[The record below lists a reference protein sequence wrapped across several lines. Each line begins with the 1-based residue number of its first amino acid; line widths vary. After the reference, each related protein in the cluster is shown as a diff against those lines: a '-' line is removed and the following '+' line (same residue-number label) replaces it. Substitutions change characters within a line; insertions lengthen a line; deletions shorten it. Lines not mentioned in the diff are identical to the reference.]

1 MKKNNLLII
10 IVLFLLIS
18 NFISAIPQT
27 ISIQGKLTNSS
38 NNALS
43 GTYNM
48 IFKIYNVSTGGSAL
62 YSTSQSLNTDS
73 NGIYNAILNDINLTF
88 TEQYFLGI
96 QVESDAEMS
105 PRINLTSSPYAFR
118 ANNSDYWNNL
128 NATNSTQFENVDGM
142 LHIIESWFSTTW
154 NNLFRNFF
162 NQNLNTTDDVRF
174 NTINTSSTIYIN
186 NRTNLLPP
194 TCSGTDKLTFDGTSF
209 SCIADQLGSGGS
221 GIIAS
226 GNNANGYYVQ
236 FADGTMMQWGNISRT
251 EAVNNAFLGGFRG
264 SGTYSQ
270 FPAPFIDSN
279 YSVIASVVSTDA
291 FGINAYV
298 HNVTG
303 FQTFFTSV
311 STQAS
316 LTMGAKWI
324 ATGRWTALTNITQ
337 NTTSWAVNSNGDT
350 VLFDS
355 TKKVGIGTSTPSE
368 KLTVIGNMNIT
379 GNLTL
384 GIGKIMYNS
393 TSGSYYYN
401 NGTSWYAFG
410 TGASSGTGLSNYSN
424 FSNYS
429 YYWGNSINSTNSTQ
443 IGVTNGVLSVLESW
457 LTTFWNSLF
466 RNWNNQNL
474 NTTNSPTF
482 VNLTLTGNLSVAGGG
497 YISYNSTGSQY
508 IYYNGSAWLPF
519 GSGSGSSSN
528 GVVAS
533 GNNSNGYWVQY
544 SDGTMMEWGNTTFS
558 VSTLQN
564 TNIGTYGWSY
574 YLSTTAPITFPVAF
588 TSNPN
593 VVSSTNAW
601 TSSVGSITT
610 TGFNVNLQNDGSST
624 SQLNWFAIGR
634 WTAVPAINSSIYIG
648 IPYGAI
654 MAFNSAS
661 CPAGWI
667 IADGTSGTPDLRGIF
682 IRGAGTSGVLKW
694 ANGTYMNAGFG
705 TYGNDSFQG
714 HYHAIGYDISKV
726 VNVGTA
732 FTERGGGTTTA
743 NEAFVLQAMTDGTN
757 GVPRTGAETSPASY
771 VLTYCMK
778 TAGDSQTSN
787 SIWATS
793 GNTIIVNNQSQSLN
807 VNNTLVVNSSSG
819 RVGIGTTSPT
829 APLHVKG
836 VINVE
841 RANTAEI
848 SNISNMGNFIFNAA
862 PAYNLVFQTNGTER
876 VRIQDNGNVGIN
888 TTTPSQKLEVVG
900 NTSITGSCTAG
911 TYNTFTGSQ
920 AGAVTATFYTA
931 FTASGTNGQMWI
943 VSSYISG
950 SDGPSSY
957 HIVDLVMVANNIM
970 RVVNLATATNMASQ
984 VSGLNYQIRQSSG
997 VSQTLQWVAVK
1008 IG

>member
-1 MKKNNLLII
+1 MKRNNLLII
-10 IVLFLLIS
+10 IVLVLLITF

-62 YSTSQSLNTDS
+62 YSASQSLNTDS

-128 NATNSTQFENVDGM
+128 NATNSTQFENNNGL
-142 LHIIESWFSTTW
+142 LHLVESWFESKW
-154 NNLFRNFF
+154 NSLFRNWN
-162 NQNLNTTDDVRF
+162 NQDLN
-174 NTINTSSTIYIN
+174 ITSNVSFKNISSSGVLSVPQICLDGDCRSTW
-186 NRTNLLPP
+186 P
-194 TCSGTDKLTFDGTSF
+194 TGT
-209 SCIADQLGSGGS
+209 GGS

-226 GNNANGYYVQ
+226 GNNSNGYYIQ
-236 FADGTMMQWGNISRT
+236 FADGTMMQWGNT
-251 EAVNNAFLGGFRG
+251 
-264 SGTYSQ
+264 
-270 FPAPFIDSN
+270 
-279 YSVIASVVSTDA
+279 
-291 FGINAYV
+291 
-298 HNVTG
+298 
-303 FQTFFTSV
+303 TFSV
-311 STQAS
+311 STLQNSNIGTYGWSYYLSTTAPITFPVAFTS
-316 LTMGAKWI
+316 NPNVVSSTTAWTSSVGSITTTGFNVNLQNDGSSTSQLNWYAI
-324 ATGRWTALTNITQ
+324 GRWTTLTNITQ
-337 NTTSWAVNSNGDT
+337 NTTSWAVNANGNV
-350 VLFDS
+350 VLFDT
-355 TKKVGIGTSTPSE
+355 TKNVGIGTTSPSN
-368 KLTVIGNMNIT
+368 KLEVIGNTNIT

-393 TSGSYYYN
+393 TTGSYYYN

-528 GVVAS
+528 GIVAS
-533 GNNSNGYWVQY
+533 GNNSNGYYIQFA
-544 SDGTMMEWGNTTFS
+544 DGTMIQRGSIDIAMNT
-558 VSTLQN
+558 
-564 TNIGTYGWSY
+564 GTGSG
-574 YLSTTAPITFPVAF
+574 AIFFPVAF
-588 TSNPN
+588 IPAG
-593 VVSSTNAW
+593 VISSIKQYSISFAQIAQHGDYNAGTTAFGLGSGNESYINLLAKSDL
-601 TSSVGSITT
+601 TSSFTVT
-610 TGFNVNLQNDGSST
+610 VAWQ
-624 SQLNWFAIGR
+624 AIGR

-714 HYHAIGYDISKV
+714 HWHQVRESSGVAQLWGAGATPSGYTVNIGAN
-726 VNVGTA
+726 VN
-732 FTERGGGTTTA
+732 TA
-743 NEAFVLQAMTDGTN
+743 NPMIAQSIITDSIN
-757 GVPRTGAETSPASY
+757 GVPRNGSETSPAYY

-778 TAGDSQTSN
+778 TAGDSQASN

-793 GNTIIVNNQSQSLN
+793 GNTIIVNNQSNNLSLQ
-807 VNNTLVVNSSSG
+807 NTSTIYYAPNASEPSLGTPHPHEYQINDSVQYP
-819 RVGIGTTSPT
+819 IGTMVIDLSSQVPVGTTQVYVTGIFQSATLNAEVKIKSTSGIIACHSYLQGLT
-829 APLHVKG
+829 SVATLSGIVRLDANRKFNVT
-836 VINVE
+836 VI
-841 RANTAEI
+841 
-848 SNISNMGNFIFNAA
+848 
-862 PAYNLVFQTNGTER
+862 
-876 VRIQDNGNVGIN
+876 
-888 TTTPSQKLEVVG
+888 
-900 NTSITGSCTAG
+900 
-911 TYNTFTGSQ
+911 
-920 AGAVTATFYTA
+920 TATVTMYEF
-931 FTASGTNGQMWI
+931 QMHEYWI
-943 VSSYISG
+943 
-950 SDGPSSY
+950 
-957 HIVDLVMVANNIM
+957 
-970 RVVNLATATNMASQ
+970 
-984 VSGLNYQIRQSSG
+984 
-997 VSQTLQWVAVK
+997 
-1008 IG
+1008 